1 MSINKKMFKG
11 IKGSEMRMYQKEVI
25 INNLIVGSG
34 RSGISMSNSYSI
46 LSSGGRQAP
55 NNKIEGVES
64 MQYDNSIVGFINGLA
79 IIKDDNCD
87 LFFTAGQAEHLA
99 LGDFVIE
106 ADLKPLSELE
116 PETRKLAEEKFA

>member
-1 MSINKKMFKG
+1 
-11 IKGSEMRMYQKEVI
+11 MR
-25 INNLIVGSG
+25 
-34 RSGISMSNSYSI
+34 
-46 LSSGGRQAP
+46 
-55 NNKIEGVES
+55 
-64 MQYDNSIVGFINGLA
+64 YDNSIVGFINGIA

-87 LFFTAGQAEHLA
+87 LFFTEGQAEHLA